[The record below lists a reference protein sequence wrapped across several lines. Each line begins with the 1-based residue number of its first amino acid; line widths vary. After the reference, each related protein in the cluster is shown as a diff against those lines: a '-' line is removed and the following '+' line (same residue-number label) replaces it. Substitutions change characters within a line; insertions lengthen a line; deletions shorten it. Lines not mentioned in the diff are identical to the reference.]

1 MTPDSKSERRTIADR
16 PRHNRAAPPATGQ
29 DRANERSA
37 CSRKGLRS
45 TADRARHVEPK
56 PTRRRVTR
64 DDLASAPITISI
76 EQTAPG
82 SPLDERLRREQTRAL
97 LDLLVDVA
105 ARRTAKQRRADHPQ
119 PTSGPAVLGTPRAR
133 HRRA

>member
-1 MTPDSKSERRTIADR
+1 VGR
-16 PRHNRAAPPATGQ
+16 
-29 DRANERSA
+29 RSA
-37 CSRKGLRS
+37 CPRQDLRS

-56 PTRRRVTR
+56 PTQRRAIH

-82 SPLDERLRREQTRAL
+82 SPLDERLCREQTRAL

-105 ARRTAKQRRADHPQ
+105 ARRTVRP
-119 PTSGPAVLGTPRAR
+119 
-133 HRRA
+133 